1 VASVNDCIEKMAAA
15 GQISRALADE
25 AASIYRQMIDQ
36 GVAED
41 VAALALAEALR
52 VAATAQLRS
61 VAFCLANPDRIDEV
75 KTAMREQWREAQAG
89 RVAH

>member
-1 VASVNDCIEKMAAA
+1 VNVLDCLAGLAKAGKLSAA
-15 GQISRALADE
+15 IADE

-52 VAATAQLRS
+52 VAAKAQRRS
-61 VAFCLANPDRIDEV
+61 VRFCIANPDKIPDV
-75 KTAMREQWREAQAG
+75 ANAMREQWREARAG
-89 RVAH
+89 RAAH